1 VDYPVAVPWNL
12 TKEAA
17 RQLIEQ
23 VPPMVGSAT
32 FKTIQQAVNLPVILA
47 GGLNPANIRQII
59 QNTAPYAVDVLTG
72 SEERPG
78 RKDPN
83 KINQFMQGVSSAS
96 LTK

>member
-1 VDYPVAVPWNL
+1 
-12 TKEAA
+12 
-17 RQLIEQ
+17 
-23 VPPMVGSAT
+23 MVGSAT